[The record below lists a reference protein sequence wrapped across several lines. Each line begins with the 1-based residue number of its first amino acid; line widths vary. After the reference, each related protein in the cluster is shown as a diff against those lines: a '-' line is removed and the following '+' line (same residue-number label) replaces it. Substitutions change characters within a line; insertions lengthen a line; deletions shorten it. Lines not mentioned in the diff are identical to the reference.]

1 MAGPTATGYLELDL
15 SGFNRAIDSAKKA
28 LTVLVGAFA
37 AMKVAGFLKDGIEE
51 AINFGNEM
59 YHAGKA
65 IGNID
70 PGQLLLSQKALEA
83 SGLSASAA
91 RSEIDGLVESGRPL
105 KSLYQNS
112 AQFAKAMTEA
122 KSNYGSQAAVL
133 SSSAEHLSRIFE
145 YIQSI
150 GAKIKTFFLSMT
162 AQFTEPLE
170 AVLNYLNSIDLAGIG
185 AKFGQKINDAVTVL
199 TGLFKGGDLGEAAG
213 LALAVA
219 FNYAAEKLSEGLA
232 WMFDERGADF
242 AQKVIDYM
250 WGLKDVFL
258 AIAEVFLQKIQE
270 GVAKVSKSIGLTKIS
285 EIYRK
290 SAIGLG
296 MMAKENLSNAISGGS
311 AGTNFA
317 AAFSKDG
324 KEASDKLAKVL
335 DKGMLAGQKVV
346 TENAGDRDKAK
357 INYQALGKQ
366 DPFAV
371 ISSSMAKIGG
381 GGNYIQTGMS
391 AEARQ
396 LIKNGKA
403 AEKTNEIL
411 TAGFIGLSKPNTLTS
426 Q

>member
-70 PGQLLLSQKALEA
+70 PGALLIAQKALEA

-150 GAKIKTFFLSMT
+150 GSKIKTFFLSMT

-170 AVLNYLNSIDLAGIG
+170 AVMMFINRLDLADIG
-185 AKFGQKINDAVTVL
+185 AKFGQKISDAVTVL

-219 FNYAAEKLSEGLA
+219 FDFAAQKLSEGLA
-232 WMFDERGADF
+232 WLFDERGADF
-242 AQKVIDYM
+242 AQKIIDYM

-258 AIAEVFLQKIQE
+258 AIAEVFVQKIQQ
-270 GVAKVSKSIGLTKIS
+270 GVAKVSDSIGLTKVAAF
-285 EIYRK
+285 YRA
-290 SAIGLG
+290 SAEGLG
-296 MMAKENLSNAISGGS
+296 FMAKENLTTAISGGS

-317 AAFSKDG
+317 AGFSKDG

-335 DKGMLAGQKVV
+335 DKGMLTGKGVITDA
-346 TENAGDRDKAK
+346 AGDRDKAK

-396 LIKNGKA
+396 LIKNGRA

>member
-105 KSLYQNS
+105 KSLFQSSND
-112 AQFAKAMTEA
+112 FAKAMGAA
-122 KSNYGSQAAVL
+122 KANYGSQAAVL

-150 GAKIKTFFLSMT
+150 GEKVKTFFLAMT
-162 AQFTEPLE
+162 AQFTAPLE
-170 AVLNYLNSIDLAGIG
+170 AVLNYLNSIDLAGVG

-199 TGLFKGGDLGEAAG
+199 TGLFTGGDLGEAAG
-213 LALAVA
+213 LALSVA
-219 FNYAAEKLSEGLA
+219 FNYAVAKLSEGLA
-232 WMFDERGADF
+232 WIFDERGADF

-258 AIAEVFLQKIQE
+258 GIAEIFIAKIN
-270 GVAKVSKSIGLTKIS
+270 GGIGKLASAVGLDKVGKVYEAVSNFWG
-285 EIYRK
+285 
-290 SAIGLG
+290 GLG
-296 MMAKENLSNAISGGS
+296 KKNITQAISGGS
-311 AGTNFA
+311 DGAKFA
-317 AAFSKDG
+317 AGFSKEG
-324 KEASDKLAKVL
+324 REASDKLAKVL
-335 DKGMLAGQKVV
+335 DKGMLTGKGVITDA
-346 TENAGDRDKAK
+346 AGDRDKAK

-396 LIKNGKA
+396 LIKNGRA
-403 AEKTNEIL
+403 AELGNEIAKQIAKN
-411 TAGFIGLSKPNTLTS
+411 TSVTGQQISK
-426 Q
+426 

>member
-65 IGNID
+65 IGSID

-105 KSLYQNS
+105 KSLFQSSND
-112 AQFAKAMTEA
+112 FAKAMGAA

-150 GAKIKTFFLSMT
+150 GEKIKTFFLSMT

-170 AVLNYLNSIDLAGIG
+170 AVLNYLNSIDLAGVG

-213 LALAVA
+213 LALSVA

-232 WMFDERGADF
+232 WLFDERGADF
-242 AQKVIDYM
+242 AQKIIDYM

-270 GVAKVSKSIGLTKIS
+270 GVSKVSKSIGLTKIS

-290 SAIGLG
+290 SAEGLG
-296 MMAKENLSNAISGGS
+296 LMAKENLSNAISGGS
-311 AGTNFA
+311 DGTNFA

-324 KEASDKLAKVL
+324 KEASDKLSKVL

-371 ISSSMAKIGG
+371 IASSMAKIGG
-381 GGNYIQTGMS
+381 GGAYIQTGMS

-396 LIKNGKA
+396 LIKNGRA
-403 AEKTNEIL
+403 AELGNEIAKQIAKN
-411 TAGFIGLSKPNTLTS
+411 TSVTGQQISK
-426 Q
+426 

>member
-70 PGQLLLSQKALEA
+70 PGQLLLAQKALEA

-91 RSEIDGLVESGRPL
+91 RSEIDGLVESGRPMR
-105 KSLYQNS
+105 SLFQS
-112 AQFAKAMTEA
+112 ADQFAKGMGAA
-122 KSNYGSQAAVL
+122 KANYGSQAAVL

-150 GAKIKTFFLSMT
+150 GSKIKTFFLSMT

-170 AVLNYLNSIDLAGIG
+170 AVLNYLNSIDLAGVG

-199 TGLFKGGDLGEAAG
+199 TGLFTGGDLGEAAG
-213 LALAVA
+213 LALSVA

-258 AIAEVFLQKIQE
+258 GIAEIFIAKIN
-270 GVAKVSKSIGLTKIS
+270 GGIGKLASAVGLDKVGKVYEQVSNFWG
-285 EIYRK
+285 
-290 SAIGLG
+290 GLG
-296 MMAKENLSNAISGGS
+296 KKNITNAISGGS

-317 AAFSKDG
+317 AGFSKEG

-371 ISSSMAKIGG
+371 IASSMAKIGG
-381 GGNYIQTGMS
+381 GGSYIQTGMS

-396 LIKNGKA
+396 LIKNGRA
-403 AEKTNEIL
+403 AELGNEIAKQIAKN
-411 TAGFIGLSKPNTLTS
+411 TSVTGQQISK
-426 Q
+426 

>member
-37 AMKVAGFLKDGIEE
+37 AMKVAGFLKDGIQE

-65 IGNID
+65 MGDID
-70 PGQLLLSQKALEA
+70 PGALLIAQKALEA

-91 RSEIDGLVESGRPL
+91 RSELDGLVESGRPL
-105 KSLYQNS
+105 QSLYQNS

-150 GAKIKTFFLSMT
+150 GSKIKTFFLSMT

-170 AVLNYLNSIDLAGIG
+170 AVMNYINRLDLADIG
-185 AKFGQKINDAVTVL
+185 AKFGQKISDAVTVL

-213 LALAVA
+213 LALSVA

-258 AIAEVFLQKIQE
+258 GIAEIFIAKIN
-270 GVAKVSKSIGLTKIS
+270 GGIGKLASAVGLDKVGKVYEQVSNFWGGKGKQNIT
-285 EIYRK
+285 
-290 SAIGLG
+290 
-296 MMAKENLSNAISGGS
+296 NAISGGS

-317 AAFSKDG
+317 AGFSKEG

-335 DKGMLAGQKVV
+335 DKGMLTGKGVI
-346 TENAGDRDKAK
+346 TEEAGDRSKAK

-371 ISSSMAKIGG
+371 IASSMAKIGG
-381 GGNYIQTGMS
+381 GGAYIQTGMS

-396 LIKNGKA
+396 LIKNGRA

-411 TAGFIGLSKPNTLTS
+411 TAGFIGLSKPNALTS

>member
-65 IGNID
+65 IGDID

-105 KSLYQNS
+105 KSLFQSSND
-112 AQFAKAMTEA
+112 FAKAMGAA
-122 KSNYGSQAAVL
+122 KANYGSQASVL

-150 GAKIKTFFLSMT
+150 GEKVKTFFLAMT
-162 AQFTEPLE
+162 AQFTAPLE
-170 AVLNYLNSIDLAGIG
+170 AVLNYLNSIDLAGVG
-185 AKFGQKINDAVTVL
+185 AKFGQKINDVVTVL
-199 TGLFKGGDLGEAAG
+199 TGLFTGGDLGEAAG
-213 LALAVA
+213 LALSVA
-219 FNYAAEKLSEGLA
+219 FNYAVAKLSEGLA
-232 WMFDERGADF
+232 WIFDERGADF
-242 AQKVIDYM
+242 AQKIIDYM

-258 AIAEVFLQKIQE
+258 GIAQIFIAKIN
-270 GVAKVSKSIGLTKIS
+270 GGIGKLASAVGLDKVGKVYAAVSNFWG
-285 EIYRK
+285 
-290 SAIGLG
+290 GLG
-296 MMAKENLSNAISGGS
+296 KKNITQAISGGS
-311 AGTNFA
+311 AGSNFA
-317 AAFSKDG
+317 SGFSKEG

-335 DKGMLAGQKVV
+335 DKGMLAGKGVI
-346 TENAGDRDKAK
+346 TDAAGDRDKAK

-396 LIKNGKA
+396 LIKNGRA
-403 AEKTNEIL
+403 AELGNEIAKQIAKN
-411 TAGFIGLSKPNTLTS
+411 TSVTGQQISK
-426 Q
+426 

>member
-37 AMKVAGFLKDGIEE
+37 AMKVAGFLKDGVEE

-65 IGNID
+65 LGNID
-70 PGQLLLSQKALEA
+70 PGALLIAQKALEA

-91 RSEIDGLVESGRPL
+91 RSELDGLVESGRPL
-105 KSLYQNS
+105 QSLYQNS

-122 KSNYGSQAAVL
+122 KSNYGSQASVL

-150 GAKIKTFFLSMT
+150 GSKIKTFFLSMT

-170 AVLNYLNSIDLAGIG
+170 AVMNYINRLDLADIG
-185 AKFGQKINDAVTVL
+185 AKFGQKISDAVTVL

-270 GVAKVSKSIGLTKIS
+270 GVAKVSKSIGLDRLS
-285 EIYRK
+285 DFYSK

-296 MMAKENLSNAISGGS
+296 MMAKENLTSAISGGS

-317 AAFSKDG
+317 AGFSKDG
-324 KEASDKLAKVL
+324 KEASDKLGKLL

-371 ISSSMAKIGG
+371 IASSMAKIGG
-381 GGNYIQTGMS
+381 GGAYIQTGMS

-396 LIKNGKA
+396 LIKNGRA

-411 TAGFIGLSKPNTLTS
+411 TAGFIGLSKPNALTS